1 MNRTGS
7 RLTLAGI
14 GLAGACAV
22 VCCSAPLLLVLIP
35 SLGLVIGSA
44 VESIEVGLIASL
56 VLVAVS
62 GISFLVWRRRHPQ
75 PSPSSRAR
83 WWATTALLA
92 ACQMGD
98 VVRGPERRQQLSET
112 LGRLGGMATLLLS
125 EPKEPGGPGVSTG
138 AKTSEGVVTRA
149 SNA

>member
-1 MNRTGS
+1 M
-7 RLTLAGI
+7 
-14 GLAGACAV
+14 V
-22 VCCSAPLLLVLIP
+22 VLN
-35 SLGLVIGSA
+35 GW
-44 VESIEVGLIASL
+44 
-56 VLVAVS
+56 
-62 GISFLVWRRRHPQ
+62 FVWRRRHPR
-75 PSPSSRAR
+75 PSPASRAR